1 MRVSAPF
8 EPAIVASDMQAM
20 LSFYRDVL
28 GMSLFSLDQI
38 AASQAQAA
46 GLSAQGYTIARL
58 ESSGGD
64 RLKIVVPLSSPLP
77 HRPGS
82 EVLQRHGLAY
92 LTFIVPDVRA
102 IITAVRRAG
111 LTVSTGS
118 EPVAF
123 RPGIVEL
130 AFVQDPEGNY
140 IEFVQRNDLSTYRPA
155 HAGAHT

>member
-8 EPAIVASDMQAM
+8 EPAIVASNMQAM
-20 LSFYRDVL
+20 LGFYRDVL

-46 GLSAQGYTIARL
+46 GLSSQGYTIARL

-64 RLKIVVPLSSPLP
+64 RLKIVAPLSRPLP
-77 HRPGS
+77 HQPGP

-92 LTFIVPDVRA
+92 LTFIVPDVRE
-102 IITAVRRAG
+102 IIAVLRQAG
-111 LTVSTGS
+111 TTVSTGS
-118 EPVAF
+118 EPIAF

-130 AFVQDPEGNY
+130 AFAQDPEGNY

-155 HAGAHT
+155 RGGTHL